1 MITIK
6 HGSQVKGKYRI
17 ATFGWSKANVW
28 NRNGADKTALMTIF
42 KSKPRQRKFHHNNNR
57 LFFTTPFLKQIKY
70 TIGAVMPDSI
80 SKFLPAKVI
89 SSGMNL

>member
-1 MITIK
+1 M
-6 HGSQVKGKYRI
+6 
-17 ATFGWSKANVW
+17 
-28 NRNGADKTALMTIF
+28 
-42 KSKPRQRKFHHNNNR
+42 KFHHNNNR